1 MKALVI
7 DGGFGLENLQYTDR
21 PDPVPGP
28 GQVLLR
34 MKAASLNFRDLLT
47 VRGLYDPR
55 QPLPLVP
62 CSDGVGEV
70 IGLGDGVTRLAE
82 GDRVCPI
89 FAQGWLAGPP
99 RRRRIR
105 STLGGPLD
113 GTLCELMVVSAESV
127 VQVPGY
133 LSDEEAAALP
143 CAAVT
148 AWTAL
153 VTEGNTKAGDTVL
166 VLGTGGVALFALQ
179 IARLHGA
186 RVVITSSSD
195 DKLARAKELGAS
207 DGINYLSVPEW
218 GKAARGVTDRVG
230 VDHVVELGGAAT
242 LDQSLRA
249 VRVGGRIS
257 IIGVL
262 SGVQTSIPLTAV
274 LMGAVR
280 LQGIMV
286 GHRESFEALCSAFT
300 QAEVHPVIDSTY
312 PLADVRAAF
321 DHMAAGAHFGK
332 ICIRIAE

>member
-7 DGGFGLENLQYTDR
+7 DGGFGLENLQYAER
-21 PDPVPGP
+21 PDPEPGP

-47 VRGLYDPR
+47 VQGMYNPK

-70 IGLGDGVTRLAE
+70 IGLGEGVTRFAE

-89 FAQGWLAGPP
+89 FAQDWHGGAPQ
-99 RRRRIR
+99 RHMIR

-113 GTLCELMVVSAESV
+113 GTLAEMMAVSAESV
-127 VQVPGY
+127 VKVPAY
-133 LSDEEAAALP
+133 LTDEEAAALP

-153 VTEGNTKAGDTVL
+153 VTEGETKAGDTVL
-166 VLGTGGVALFALQ
+166 VQGTGGVALFALQ

-186 RVVITSSSD
+186 RVIITSSQD
-195 DKLARAKELGAS
+195 DKLARAAELGAS
-207 DGINYLSVPEW
+207 AGINYVDQPEW
-218 GKAARGVTDRVG
+218 GRVAQKITDKRG

-242 LDQSLRA
+242 LEQSLRA

-262 SGVQTSIPLTAV
+262 SGVQTTLALTSV
-274 LMGAVR
+274 LMSAVR
-280 LQGIMV
+280 LQGILV
-286 GHRESFEALCSAFT
+286 GHRDSCEALCRALTHS
-300 QAEVHPVIDSTY
+300 ELHPIIASTY
-312 PLADVRAAF
+312 PLKDTRAAF
-321 DHMAAGAHFGK
+321 DHMAASAHFGK
-332 ICIRIAE
+332 ICLRI